1 LKETVGNESGEPE
14 KMFEGWNPS
23 SKRLLDR
30 LQSAPRL
37 ELCGHGAEIYP
48 VTMNKA
54 RTVRVGV
61 IRGIWKQRIQHR
73 QNEQV
78 EIT

>member
-1 LKETVGNESGEPE
+1 
-14 KMFEGWNPS
+14 
-23 SKRLLDR
+23 
-30 LQSAPRL
+30 
-37 ELCGHGAEIYP
+37 
-48 VTMNKA
+48 MNKA